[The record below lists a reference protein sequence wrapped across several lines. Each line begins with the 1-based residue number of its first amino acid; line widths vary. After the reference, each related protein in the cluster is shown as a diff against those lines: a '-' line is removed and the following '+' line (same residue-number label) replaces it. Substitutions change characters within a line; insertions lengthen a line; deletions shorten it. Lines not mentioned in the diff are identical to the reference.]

1 MYVGARVEYETME
14 FDVIIVGAGPAGLSA
29 AIKLK
34 QLALAAQKEL
44 SVCILEKGAQVGS
57 HILSGAVLEPK
68 SLQELLPD
76 TWQNAPLDTPVAEDS
91 FYFLTAKQAYR
102 LPTPK
107 PMHNEGNYIISL
119 GELCGFLAEQ
129 AESLGCEIYPG
140 FAAIQ
145 ALYNDQN
152 QVTGVATGS
161 VGINKDNEKTSNYQP
176 GMHLLAKQTLIAEG
190 CRGQLSQKLMARYH
204 LRDQANP
211 QTYGI
216 GIKEIWQIKKEKH
229 EPGKVIHT
237 VGWPMDYSTYGGS
250 FIYHLSKQR
259 VAIGFVVGLDYKNP
273 WLNPFA
279 ELQRFK
285 THPFVSSILTGG
297 ERISYGARA
306 LNEGGW
312 QSLPKL
318 TFPGGALIGDA
329 AGFLNVPKIKGIH
342 TAMKS
347 GMLAAEAC
355 FENLLQEQETN
366 VQQEITDYSK
376 KVKNS
381 WLEKE
386 LYSVRNIRPG
396 FKYGLIPG
404 LINAAFETYVTGGNS
419 PWTLTNH
426 ADHKQLKLARKAKKI
441 NYPKPD
447 NILTFDRLSSVFLSN
462 TYHEEDQPCHLEL
475 KKPQLAIDVN
485 FKKYASPETRYCPAA
500 VYEIVDE
507 ETNPRLQI
515 NAQNCIHCKT
525 CDIKDPRQNIV
536 WHAPE
541 GGGGPNYSEM

>member
-1 MYVGARVEYETME
+1 ME
-14 FDVIIVGAGPAGLSA
+14 FDVIIVGAGPSGLSA

-34 QLALAAQKEL
+34 QLALASGKEC
-44 SVCILEKGAQVGS
+44 SVCILEKGAQVGA
-57 HILSGAVLEPK
+57 HIISGAVLEPR
-68 SLQELLPD
+68 SLKELLPD
-76 TWQNAPLDTPVAEDS
+76 TWQNAPLDTPVSKDF
-91 FYFLTAKQAYR
+91 FYFLTKNKACK

-107 PMHNEGNYIISL
+107 PMRNEGNYIISL
-119 GELCGFLAEQ
+119 GELCSFLAAQ
-129 AESLGCEIYPG
+129 AEAMGCEIYPG
-140 FAAIQ
+140 FAAVK

-152 QVTGVATGS
+152 QVIGVATGS
-161 VGINKDNEKTSNYQP
+161 VGINKNNEKTHHYQP

-190 CRGQLSQKLMARYH
+190 CRGELSQKLMARYH
-204 LRDQANP
+204 LRDTANP
-211 QTYGI
+211 QTYGL
-216 GIKEIWQIKKEKH
+216 GIKEIWQVKAEKH
-229 EPGKVIHT
+229 KPGEVIHT
-237 VGWPMDYSTYGGS
+237 VGWPMDQATYGGS

-279 ELQRFK
+279 EFQRFK
-285 THPFVSSILTGG
+285 THPLVCPILSGG

-342 TAMKS
+342 TCMQS

-355 FENLLQEQETN
+355 FEALQKTN
-366 VQQEITDYSK
+366 DTQIELTHYTE

-396 FKYGLIPG
+396 FRYGLIPG
-404 LINAAFETYVTGGNS
+404 LINAAFETYITKGQS
-419 PWTLTNH
+419 PWTLSNH
-426 ADHKQLKLARKAKKI
+426 ADYRTLQLAKKAKKI

-447 NILTFDRLSSVFLSN
+447 NVLTFDKLSSVFLSN
-462 TYHEEDQPCHLEL
+462 TFHEEDQRCHIEL
-475 KKPQLAIDVN
+475 KKSQLAIEVN
-485 FKKYASPETRYCPAA
+485 LNKYGSPERLYCPAE
-500 VYEIVDE
+500 VYEIVEDE
-507 ETNPRLQI
+507 AGPRLQI
-515 NAQNCIHCKT
+515 NSQNCIHCKT